1 MSSTHQL
8 PFPSILRDGVSFFSF
23 LLHNN
28 LMNILQKIFTD
39 YYEQILY
46 TLHPRQTEIE
56 NINKMIHCGDPSF
69 CGAMYACPHCDHL
82 KFVPFRC
89 HSRFCPTCGNKY
101 AMQRTTSMSFKLIAV
116 RHRHCVFTIDEIL
129 RDFFLKDRSLLDCLF
144 HAVNSVVSR
153 MFFKTNKSK
162 NFTPGF
168 IMVSILLAVILNGI
182 LISTVLFLKAALATM
197 LSGATFI
204 ILITPS
210 SEMRFVP
217 PCSIYF
223 SKNLA
228 PLLKLLKPFA
238 TLNINMA
245 FMFMLNLISV
255 TQKLSLN
262 TLADILDALLSL
274 LPESIITM
282 ADRLLFIITA
292 TKMNSMFR
300 KPFLSLFSSKGSSAI
315 SLKNISK

>member
-1 MSSTHQL
+1 
-8 PFPSILRDGVSFFSF
+8 
-23 LLHNN
+23 
-28 LMNILQKIFTD
+28 MNILQKIFTD

-56 NINKMIHCGDPSF
+56 NINKMIHCGNPSF
-69 CGAMYACPHCDHL
+69 GGAMYACPHCDHL
-82 KFVPFRC
+82 KFVPICC

-116 RHRHCVFTIDEIL
+116 RHRHCVFTIDENLRVFFSRTAPYWIAFFTLSTVLSPACSLKPISPKTLPLVLSWSCIL
-129 RDFFLKDRSLLDCLF
+129 S
-144 HAVNSVVSR
+144 
-153 MFFKTNKSK
+153 
-162 NFTPGF
+162 
-168 IMVSILLAVILNGI
+168 AVILNGI

-197 LSGATFI
+197 VSGATFI

-223 SKNLA
+223 SKNLT

-238 TLNINMA
+238 TLNINMV
-245 FMFMLNLISV
+245 FMFMINLISV
-255 TQKLSLN
+255 TKKLSLN
-262 TLADILDALLSL
+262 TLADIFDALLSL

-282 ADRLLFIITA
+282 ADRLLFIIIA
-292 TKMNSMFR
+292 MKMNSMFR
-300 KPFLSLFSSKGSSAI
+300 KQFLPLISSKGSSAI

>member
-300 KPFLSLFSSKGSSAI
+300 KPFLSLISSKGSSAI